1 MPLITACLCL
11 KCLCIWYH
19 VLRTRITCITNYL
32 CLSSLYSI
40 DCNSEDLRVS
50 CLLFLYQK
58 HTDKLRYPTHF
69 RKQLLWVNKNRYSLD
84 PPGERLHYF
93 FLNFHWNFLNS
104 RKPTSTFNISL
115 RFQKFS
121 ATTRCDPT
129 PSHQAPCIEH
139 WMSGCTFISV
149 DTLGTRKVARIC
161 ARRKE

>member
-11 KCLCIWYH
+11 RCLCIWCH
-19 VLRTRITCITNYL
+19 VLRARITCITNYL

-40 DCNSEDLRVS
+40 DCISEDLRVS

-69 RKQLLWVNKNRYSLD
+69 RKKLLWVNKNRYSLD
-84 PPGERLHYF
+84 PPRERLHYF
-93 FLNFHWNFLNS
+93 FLLNFHWNFLNS

-115 RFQKFS
+115 RFQQF
-121 ATTRCDPT
+121 
-129 PSHQAPCIEH
+129 SHQALGIKH

-149 DTLGTRKVARIC
+149 YTLGMRNHTT
-161 ARRKE
+161 